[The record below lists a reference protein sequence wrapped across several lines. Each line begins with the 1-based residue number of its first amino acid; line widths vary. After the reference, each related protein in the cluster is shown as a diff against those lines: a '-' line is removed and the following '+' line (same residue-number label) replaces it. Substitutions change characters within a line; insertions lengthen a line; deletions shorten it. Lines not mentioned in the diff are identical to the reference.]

1 MEVAGILLLITL
13 LVLLVLSSASLGLG
27 ASAYKK
33 SQIPILNKDGNAS
46 KVTNLNASSF
56 ATGTLLEERISTTSL
71 LGTVR
76 PFTTQKGTPE
86 ITLVASGGNVD
97 WDTTASQSAF
107 IDLIANATMRL
118 PQNMINGFTYVLNV
132 KIATLGPVLSFT
144 DPSYR
149 FANSVTTVTTS
160 SIVQMVTSNG
170 IITVVI
176 SPIVSQIAALHPSHW
191 YNTRL
196 PNAYTVDNKQNVLT
210 WKDFGTSNNSLS
222 KAGGGGT
229 LPLVQNALNEIA
241 GISFSSSPTLQG
253 LVSFFSVV
261 NNAQTTQF
269 LVCKKSNINSAPI
282 LVTGNIMAGA
292 MQVTLDPLSNLQC
305 TFTITDAGE
314 RNTTFSSVISDLL
327 GNVKVLTG
335 RSNNDMWENGHS
347 LETTGVWAPTLIADT
362 TSPFILGQGFTGFLS
377 EVIIFNRELTDDEV
391 DAVFDELLPIYDL
404 PDV

>member
-13 LVLLVLSSASLGLG
+13 LILLVLSASSLGLG
-27 ASAYKK
+27 SACYKK
-33 SQIPILNKDGNAS
+33 SQILILNKDGNAS

-56 ATGTLLEERISTTSL
+56 TIGTLFEERIPTTSL

-107 IDLIANATMRL
+107 LNLPANATMRL
-118 PQNMINGFTYVLNV
+118 PQNTINGFTYALNV
-132 KIATLGPVLSFT
+132 KIVTPGPVLSFT

-149 FANSVTTVTTS
+149 FANSVATATTS

-170 IITVVI
+170 IINVVI
-176 SPIVSQIAALHPSHW
+176 SPIVSQIALLHPSHW

-196 PNAYTVDNKQNVLT
+196 PNAYTVDSKQNVLT
-210 WKDFGTSNNSLS
+210 WKDFGTSNNSLAKS
-222 KAGGGGT
+222 GSGN

-241 GISFSSSPTLQG
+241 GISFTGTATIQG
-253 LVSFFSVV
+253 NVSFFSVV

-269 LVCKKSNINSAPI
+269 LVCKKSNNNSSLI
-282 LVTGNIMAGA
+282 LNVGNESTGA
-292 MQVTLDPLSNLQC
+292 MRITLDVLSNIQC
-305 TFTITDAGE
+305 AFTVIDAGS
-314 RNTTFSSVISDLL
+314 NATNFSSAISDLL

-347 LETTGVWAPTLIADT
+347 LETTGVWGPGVMVDT
-362 TSPFILGQGFTGFLS
+362 SSPLILGQGYTGFLS
-377 EVIIFNRELTDDEV
+377 ELIIFNRVLTDDEV

-404 PDV
+404 PDT